1 MKRVG
6 KGKKGWYLNEKKKR
20 KKKKKNEILV
30 LWGYQ
35 RWNFDSGG
43 KGDFGA
49 QLVSHPIMST
59 THFLVSSLTGCKF
72 FKDGL

>member
-1 MKRVG
+1 MTRGKERMERVG
-6 KGKKGWYLNEKKKR
+6 KGKKRRYLNE

-59 THFLVSSLTGCKF
+59 THFLVSSLMGCKF
-72 FKDGL
+72 F

>member
-6 KGKKGWYLNEKKKR
+6 KGKKGRYLNEKKKEKR
-20 KKKKKNEILV
+20 KKNEILV

-43 KGDFGA
+43 KGDF
-49 QLVSHPIMST
+49 
-59 THFLVSSLTGCKF
+59 
-72 FKDGL
+72 